1 MIKIVELFS
10 GIGAQA
16 KAFSRLGIDY
26 EVVNTCEWDFH
37 SILAYERIHC
47 SPELL
52 PEVMGMKK
60 PDLLAVLSKMTLS
73 SNGKAPIDYA
83 ALRTISEEGLRAILS
98 AIRKTHNLINVTD
111 VHADDLPDNIDL
123 MTYSF
128 PCQDLSNVG
137 AFHGYQKGI
146 DRDAGSRSGLL
157 WEVERILW
165 EMKEGKRGLPR
176 FLLMENVAALL
187 SKRHRANFEE
197 WQTVLNN
204 LGYTNQV
211 YCLNA
216 TDFGLPQNRY
226 RLLMLSVLTD
236 GQRDKEE
243 YVRRYF
249 ANHDLGVALYRDT
262 LNIPHANLADYL
274 RTDYSNET
282 YYREATACQPMDT
295 ESRRRIWENNVQI
308 TDANG
313 NILVDHVSTLTTK
326 QDRDPNSGNLYMA
339 PHDGLGSFR
348 YLTPRECM
356 ILMGFDEAD
365 YEKLI
370 NNNVSLKKDL
380 TAFPRDRII
389 RMAGN
394 SIAVNVL
401 VEVFRQMMVIHDTF
415 YPKPGKPGHLPKTDV
430 HDPETRS
437 YNMSQIRAKNTK
449 PEEIVAKHLFHAG
462 FRKYVRN
469 DSSLPGK
476 PDISLKQFH
485 TVVFINGCFWHGHEG
500 CRYFKWPKSNQEFWK
515 DKINANRERDKRNL
529 DELAAAGW
537 HVITVWECDLKERRD
552 ETLDALVHEIRQQP
566 HRIYKKKRSPDTE

>member
-1 MIKIVELFS
+1 
-10 GIGAQA
+10 
-16 KAFSRLGIDY
+16 
-26 EVVNTCEWDFH
+26 
-37 SILAYERIHC
+37 
-47 SPELL
+47 
-52 PEVMGMKK
+52 
-60 PDLLAVLSKMTLS
+60 
-73 SNGKAPIDYA
+73 
-83 ALRTISEEGLRAILS
+83 
-98 AIRKTHNLINVTD
+98 
-111 VHADDLPDNIDL
+111 
-123 MTYSF
+123 
-128 PCQDLSNVG
+128 
-137 AFHGYQKGI
+137 
-146 DRDAGSRSGLL
+146 
-157 WEVERILW
+157 
-165 EMKEGKRGLPR
+165 
-176 FLLMENVAALL
+176 
-187 SKRHRANFEE
+187 
-197 WQTVLNN
+197 
-204 LGYTNQV
+204 
-211 YCLNA
+211 
-216 TDFGLPQNRY
+216 
-226 RLLMLSVLTD
+226 
-236 GQRDKEE
+236 
-243 YVRRYF
+243 
-249 ANHDLGVALYRDT
+249 
-262 LNIPHANLADYL
+262 
-274 RTDYSNET
+274 
-282 YYREATACQPMDT
+282 MDT